1 MVAHIVRLKWQLLR
15 NGLRRSTPQRVGLVL
30 AALYGLG
37 VLAQGMAALIAL
49 RFALPSDDARI
60 AITIG
65 GSAVT
70 LGWALLPVIAYGI
83 DETLEPARFATFAV
97 PRRQLVL
104 GLLLSSLVSVPAVVT
119 ATLAF
124 GTVIAWSRSFLAV
137 LVAPL
142 AAVVAVLT
150 CVALSRVTSTAFS
163 ALSRNRRG
171 KELVSLLVLVIA
183 VGVGAASS
191 SIVKG
196 LKVPGRLA
204 HVADVLGWTPLG
216 LAWAA
221 PADIVDGAIGSGLL
235 RLVLALV
242 LLILALLAWDLL
254 VRNILENPRPTS
266 GGRSASRAASRGS
279 GLGWFGW
286 LPATPTGAVAA
297 RSITSWRRDPRY
309 LSSVVLM
316 LLLPL
321 GLLVSPLTGGTSAWS
336 LPMAPAAG
344 FLLGWSTHNDIA
356 YDGTAFWGH
365 VATGVSGRADR
376 IGRLAPTAMA
386 GSVLLP
392 GYATLACALTGR
404 WSLWPVLLGVGLG
417 FLLTGFGVASVMS
430 ALKPYPVPGPGE
442 NPFGAPP
449 GSSALTV
456 VLQAVAGAAVFVL
469 NLPLLAL
476 GVGSLLGNA
485 WMAWLCLALAAVLGS
500 GALTVGAWWGARI
513 YERRAPELLA
523 DLARIR

>member
-1 MVAHIVRLKWQLLR
+1 MVAHIVRLKWLLLR
-15 NGLRRSTPQRVGLVL
+15 NGLRRSTPQRVGLIL
-30 AALYGLG
+30 SGLYGLG
-37 VLAQGMAALIAL
+37 VLGQGMAALIAL
-49 RFALPSDDARI
+49 RFGLPSEGARI

-83 DETLEPARFATFAV
+83 DETLDPARFATFAV

-104 GLLLSSLVSVPAVVT
+104 GLLWSSLVSVPAAVT
-119 ATLAF
+119 TTLAL
-124 GTVIAWSRSFLAV
+124 GTVITWSRSFLAV
-137 LVAPL
+137 LVAPI
-142 AAVVAVLT
+142 AAVVAVFT

-163 ALSRNRRG
+163 AMSRNRRG
-171 KELVSLLVLVIA
+171 KELVPLFVLVI
-183 VGVGAASS
+183 VMSVGAASS
-191 SIVKG
+191 SIIKSLSAPG
-196 LKVPGRLA
+196 LLA
-204 HVADVLGWTPLG
+204 RVADVLGWTPLG

-221 PADIVDGAIGSGLL
+221 PADIVDGAVGTGLL
-235 RLVLALV
+235 RLVLAVGFLV
-242 LLILALLAWDLL
+242 LALLAWDLL
-254 VRNILENPRPTS
+254 VRDVLENPRPTS
-266 GGRSASRAASRGS
+266 GARSATRNGTRSS
-279 GLGWFGW
+279 GLGWFRW

-297 RSITSWRRDPRY
+297 RSLTSWRRDPRY

-321 GLLVSPLTGGTSAWS
+321 GLLASPLTGGSSGWS
-336 LPMAPAAG
+336 LAMAPAAG

-376 IGRLAPTAMA
+376 LGRLVPTAMA

-392 GYATLACALTGR
+392 GYAALACALTGR
-404 WSLWPVLLGVGLG
+404 WSLWPVLLGIGLG

-430 ALKPYPVPGPGE
+430 ALKPFPVPGPGE

-476 GVGSLLGNA
+476 GIGALLGNV
-485 WMAWLCLALAAVLGS
+485 WMGWLCLALAVVLGS
-500 GALTVGAWWGARI
+500 AALALGTWWGARI
-513 YERRAPELLA
+513 YDRRAPELLA
-523 DLARIR
+523 DLARIG